1 MNKGKTA
8 SQAGHA
14 YLGAYLQALK
24 NTPELAQEY
33 HADGIGT
40 KVCLSGDLKSILRA
54 KHKAEMLGIPHF
66 LVVDSGCP
74 DFFNGQPTVTA
85 LGIGPAVREKI
96 TPVTG
101 SFQLTK

>member
-1 MNKGKTA
+1 MNRGKTA

-14 YLGAYLQALK
+14 FLGAYIQALEK
-24 NTPELAQEY
+24 TPNIATEY

-40 KVCLSGDLKSILRA
+40 KVCLSGDLKDIMRA
-54 KHKAEMLGIPHF
+54 KHKAEMRGIPCF

-85 LGIGPAVREKI
+85 LGIGPERREKI

-101 SFQLTK
+101 SFNLTK